1 MILPILAYGNP
12 ILKTKCKKINKDFK
26 DLNVLIKNMWE
37 TMYSASGVGLAAP
50 QIGKSIRL
58 FIVDASPFS
67 EDKEL
72 SLEERENLKK
82 FKKVFINPVITWSS
96 NNLNSFNEGCLSLPD
111 IREDIKREDQI
122 EIHYHDE
129 NFEKKILKLEGLS
142 ARVVQH
148 EYDHVEG
155 ILFTDKL
162 SSFKKKLLNRKL
174 KNISTGNIK
183 CDYPMF
189 FLK

>member
-1 MILPILAYGNP
+1 M
-12 ILKTKCKKINKDFK
+12 
-26 DLNVLIKNMWE
+26 V
-37 TMYSASGVGLAAP
+37 
-50 QIGKSIRL
+50 
-58 FIVDASPFS
+58 
-67 EDKEL
+67 
-72 SLEERENLKK
+72 
-82 FKKVFINPVITWSS
+82 S